1 MTIDLTQIITA
12 LIGLLG
18 LVITTF
24 VVPLLKAKMKVE
36 NYEILTKWAKVG
48 VLAAEQLWPEGGLG
62 KEKKEYVQN
71 YLRSKG
77 YDINLQEVDM
87 AIESAVYEMKQA
99 LEDK

>member
-24 VVPLLKAKMKVE
+24 VVPLLKARMKVE
-36 NYEILTKWAKVG
+36 NYEILMKWTKVG